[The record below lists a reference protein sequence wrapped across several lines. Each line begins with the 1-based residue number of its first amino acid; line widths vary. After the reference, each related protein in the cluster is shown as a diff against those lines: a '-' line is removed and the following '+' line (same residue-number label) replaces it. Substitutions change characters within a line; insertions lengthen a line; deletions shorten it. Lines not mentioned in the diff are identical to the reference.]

1 MVDAFDFSWVW
12 KRGFPSCFF
21 KADGRR
27 QMAEGGR
34 RAKILISLK
43 GSLISPSFRPREEE
57 VV

>member
-1 MVDAFDFSWVW
+1 
-12 KRGFPSCFF
+12 
-21 KADGRR
+21 
-27 QMAEGGR
+27 MAEGGR